1 MPIDLLQLRCLAA
14 LHRLGRVQRAAEALC
29 MHTEDVHESLDRLQ
43 AALGVRL
50 VTRHH
55 RFTGLTPAGR
65 KFAVV
70 AEVASELVSAGATHI
85 GASSATQRELAVPCA
100 RPEPQA
106 QRVSR
111 GRPRAGAVACRLQA
125 PANGFSQAA
134 E

>member
-1 MPIDLLQLRCLAA
+1 VSVDLLQLRCLAA
-14 LHRLGRVQRAAEALC
+14 LHRLGRVQRAAEALG
-29 MHTEDVHESLDRLQ
+29 MRTEDVQEALDRLQ

-50 VTRHH
+50 VTRHN
-55 RFTGLTPAGR
+55 RFTGLTPAGHR
-65 KFAVV
+65 FAAV
-70 AEVASELVSAGATHI
+70 AAVASELVSAGATHI
-85 GASSATQRELAVPCA
+85 GASAATQRELAVPCV

-111 GRPRAGAVACRLQA
+111 RRPRAGAIACRLQA